1 MLCTIHGL
9 DTSRK
14 SMRDYSTTKLLQV
27 NQRFINGGSYQSRKM
42 RCASS
47 QHDSEIVLNF
57 FHSFGLRDDEFV
69 QGIDIGF
76 RAGNDDIGIR
86 AVAAINAR
94 VLHHALRIHW
104 GVTVRALNADSDF
117 AERIDTSSNRVH
129 IELK

>member
-1 MLCTIHGL
+1 MGEWYTGKSGACLL
-9 DTSRK
+9 VTSLPV
-14 SMRDYSTTKLLQV
+14 YFFYL
-27 NQRFINGGSYQSRKM
+27 
-42 RCASS
+42 S

-94 VLHHALRIHW
+94 VLHLALSIHG

-117 AERIDTSSNRVH
+117 AERIDTSSNCVH